1 MNNDELLN
9 AAKQRVND
17 ALEETQKQSQEAA
30 TQLGSLLRLGAKKM
44 QQAAEKAGRAIAED
58 INKRS

>member
-30 TQLGSLLRLGAKKM
+30 AQLGGLLRLGAKKM
-44 QQAAEKAGRAIAED
+44 QEAAEKAGRAIADD